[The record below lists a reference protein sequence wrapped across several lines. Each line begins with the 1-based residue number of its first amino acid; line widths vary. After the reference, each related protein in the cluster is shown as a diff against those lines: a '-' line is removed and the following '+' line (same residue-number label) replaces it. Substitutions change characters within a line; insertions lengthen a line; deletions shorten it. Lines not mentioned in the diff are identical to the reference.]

1 MKNTHH
7 EGHEEHEG
15 KKINRKQRQVLI
27 NKKSETS
34 CPSYYYALEF
44 SQLAQIL
51 HRCQIAE

>member
-34 CPSYYYALEF
+34 CPS
-44 SQLAQIL
+44 
-51 HRCQIAE
+51 